1 MGKKNIQI
9 KPSENKSTKKNKKN
23 SKETINSI
31 NNKNEKKNNKKINI
45 SSNKLDNCFNI
56 YLNIL
61 ESKLITTIEQLELIK
76 TGIINNDNEKKI
88 KIKLLFRAS
97 RDGDNN
103 KSYHDKCD
111 GISPTISIIKTKTGY
126 TFGGY
131 TDCSLNSTSGC
142 VKTNNSFIFSFDKM
156 KIYKGVNG
164 GYFHCG
170 TDCGPWF
177 CGCIGVDGDNYFKT
191 ENSYQWEINKFKF
204 FEGFTEE
211 YELVGGIRH
220 FSVEEVEVFKVE
232 II

>member
-1 MGKKNIQI
+1 MVKKNFKKKISQT
-9 KPSENKSTKKNKKN
+9 KSTKKNKNN
-23 SKETINSI
+23 SKKKNP
-31 NNKNEKKNNKKINI
+31 NKKQKNKNKINEKKITANNLKNM
-45 SSNKLDNCFNI
+45 FNI
-56 YLNIL
+56 YLNSL
-61 ESKLITTIEQLELIK
+61 ESKLLTSNDQLELIK
-76 TGIINNDNEKKI
+76 TGIQNYDNKKKI

-131 TDCSLNSTSGC
+131 TDCILNSTSGC
-142 VKTNNSFIFSFDKM
+142 TKTNNSFIFSFDKM
-156 KIYKGVNG
+156 KIYKGVDG

-191 ENSYQWEINKFKF
+191 ENSYQWEINRWNY

-211 YELVGGIRH
+211 YELVGGKRH
-220 FSVEEVEVFKVE
+220 FSVEDVEVLQVQF
-232 II
+232 I

>member
-1 MGKKNIQI
+1 MAKKT
-9 KPSENKSTKKNKKN
+9 SEKKN
-23 SKETINSI
+23 SKTKYAKKNKSNTKQNINH
-31 NNKNEKKNNKKINI
+31 NKKQENKKKINEKKINNLKNI
-45 SSNKLDNCFNI
+45 FNT
-56 YLNIL
+56 YLNSL
-61 ESKLITTIEQLELIK
+61 ESKLITTNDQLELIK
-76 TGIINNDNEKKI
+76 TGIKNFDNKKKI

-103 KSYHDKCD
+103 KSYHEKCD
-111 GISPTISIIKTKTGY
+111 GISPSISVIKTKTGY

-142 VKTNNSFIFSFDKM
+142 TRTNNSFIFSFDKM
-156 KIYKGVNG
+156 KIYKGVDG

-191 ENSYQWEINKFKF
+191 ENSYQWEINRFKY

-211 YELVGGIRH
+211 YELVGGKRH
-220 FSVEEVEVFKVE
+220 FSIEEVEVFHLNS
-232 II
+232 